1 MKSLIVSTS
10 PHFHTKTTT
19 ASIMR
24 DVLIA
29 LVPAIATS
37 IILFGLRALLILLV
51 CTASCVLSELV
62 FNLAVKK
69 KQTIGDLSAAVT
81 GVLLA
86 LSLPAHAELWQC
98 ALGGV
103 FAIVIVKCAFGGIGA
118 NFANPAVTAR
128 VFLLLAFASMGGG
141 ALTRFMPEL
150 IGGATPLEILKST
163 DHWALPSLTDMFL
176 GNRAGAI
183 GETSAIALLLGYVY
197 LVVKRVIKWYVPT
210 TFVGTVFLLVLV
222 IEGSAVTALY
232 HVLAGG
238 LLLGAIFMATDYV
251 TTPINHLGKI
261 VFAIG
266 CGIITVLIRLYGSYP
281 GGISFAILI
290 MNILSPYIEKLC
302 APRAFGGKKNEK

>member
-1 MKSLIVSTS
+1 MKNLIVSTS
-10 PHFHTKTTT
+10 PHLHTKTTT
-19 ASIMR
+19 TTIMR

-29 LVPAIATS
+29 LAPAATAAV
-37 IILFGLRALLILLV
+37 IFFGLRAFLVLLV
-51 CTASCVLSELV
+51 CTASCILSELV

-69 KQTIGDLSAAVT
+69 KQTVGDLSAAVT
-81 GVLLA
+81 GVLLG
-86 LSLPAHAELWQC
+86 LSLPAHSELWQC
-98 ALGGV
+98 ALGGI

-141 ALTRFMPEL
+141 TITRFMPEL

-163 DHWALPSLTDMFL
+163 DHWALPSLTDMFI

-183 GETSAIALLLGYVY
+183 GETSAIALLLGYAY
-197 LVVKRVIKWYVPT
+197 LVARRVIKWYVPA
-210 TFVGTVFLLVLV
+210 TFVGTVFLLALI

-251 TTPINHLGKI
+251 TTPINNLGKI

-266 CGIITVLIRLYGSYP
+266 CGVITILIRLFGSYP
-281 GGISFAILI
+281 GGISFAILC